1 MLSPSVPVVE
11 ISVVPPRAEVFS
23 GLVVDPAPEPY
34 TVPMDVDLPMDSLPE
49 VILRIDSPCVSPIP
63 LVLVH

>member
-23 GLVVDPAPEPY
+23 RLVTGHTGEIGG
-34 TVPMDVDLPMDSLPE
+34 E
-49 VILRIDSPCVSPIP
+49 
-63 LVLVH
+63 